1 MYDTEEGCSDSR
13 VRPFLLERMCLW
25 MDGWMDSCQLGIVP
39 FVGYESTESCLY
51 IYPSLLFSKKKIK
64 K

>member
-1 MYDTEEGCSDSR
+1 MLRLKSASVLAGKN
-13 VRPFLLERMCLW
+13 VLV
-25 MDGWMDSCQLGIVP
+25 DGWMDSCQLGIVP